1 MTNIINYI
9 LISLISFLLGSIP
22 FALVYV
28 KLFLNKDMRQFGS
41 KNTGALNTLRIV
53 SQNKGKA
60 WGVISFILVFLLDA
74 LKAVLAVIIAQQLL
88 PENPVLAITLGTFF
102 SILGHNYSPFLKF
115 KGGRGAASLLGIFLY
130 LNPLVFVGWLI
141 NVLCFMFLFEV
152 ILGGFVNKKFI
163 KNAISEQIIGRMAGE
178 IYAVWWISIYVPYL
192 FIPAALGTFLV
203 IIAHKGR
210 IENQIKKLKEKKYFN
225 D

>member
-1 MTNIINYI
+1 
-9 LISLISFLLGSIP
+9 
-22 FALVYV
+22 
-28 KLFLNKDMRQFGS
+28 
-41 KNTGALNTLRIV
+41 LRIV
-53 SQNKGKA
+53 SHNKGKV

-88 PENPVLAITLGTFF
+88 PENIVLAITLGTFF

-141 NVLCFMFLFEV
+141 IVLCFMFLFE
-152 ILGGFVNKKFI
+152 ILSGGLVSKKFF
-163 KNAISEQIIGRMAGE
+163 KNAISEQIIGRIAGE
-178 IYAVWWISIYVPYL
+178 IYAVWWISIFAGQL

-203 IIAHKGR
+203 VIAHKDR
-210 IENQIKKLKEKKYFN
+210 VENQIKKLKEKKYFN